1 MVMHRREAPPVSE
14 SVQWRSM
21 SAATGR
27 PDPAITTSALPATRQ
42 AAPVSRRVPEAAPL
56 VGVVLAFGFALY
68 GVLFAGDHLAIALG
82 TVALL
87 YPFVAAGVVRSDDP
101 TPVFRPHAVLAA
113 GCLAGATL
121 SSYGMATGRPLFGS
135 LVGVAAA
142 APPVAYHVRYGTSVN
157 PLPPTASTVV
167 GLGAA
172 AGFLAYSVAAGR
184 LLHGAV
190 TALAVG
196 LLAVD
201 YRRQRGD
208 PLARRARTAALVACL
223 GGGLLAFGALAA
235 SGRPAAGLAAGGVL
249 VGIGAFLAVGA
260 AR

>member
-1 MVMHRREAPPVSE
+1 
-14 SVQWRSM
+14 M

-27 PDPAITTSALPATRQ
+27 PDPATTTSALPATRQ
-42 AAPVSRRVPEAAPL
+42 PAPVSRRVPEAAPL

-113 GCLAGATL
+113 GCLAGSTL

-142 APPVAYHVRYGTSVN
+142 APPVAYHARYGTSVN
-157 PLPPTASTVV
+157 PLPPAASTVV

-172 AGFLAYSVAAGR
+172 AGFLAYGVAAGR

-235 SGRPAAGLAAGGVL
+235 SGRPAAGLAVGGVL

-260 AR
+260 GH